1 MDFRASEYAS
11 YPPTMLYVSIAAA
24 VFSCADPPNVI
35 SPVLLDSILN
45 ESDSLELSCV
55 FTGIPPPE
63 VVWTFT
69 VGSISSV
76 IAANTANIS
85 STGLSDSQL
94 PAVQSTLFIP
104 NIVKS
109 NEGQYTCLGINNVT
123 NLIDAVNTTSANIT
137 VQGESLHD
145 SVLVV
150 VVTVSI
156 LLQQCPP
163 LSSQLTGPSKTEW
176 LLGT

>member
-1 MDFRASEYAS
+1 M
-11 YPPTMLYVSIAAA
+11 
-24 VFSCADPPNVI
+24 
-35 SPVLLDSILN
+35 LLDSILN
-45 ESDSLELSCV
+45 ESDPLELSCA
-55 FTGIPPPE
+55 FTGIPRPE

-76 IAANTANIS
+76 IAANTTNIS

-94 PAVQSTLFIP
+94 PAVQSTLFIS

-123 NLIDAVNTTSANIT
+123 NLIDAVDIRSANIT

-156 LLQQCPP
+156 FSHSAPHYH
-163 LSSQLTGPSKTEW
+163 PS
-176 LLGT
+176 